1 MISAEIKPCRASSR
15 ERWIPWLL
23 FVATFIAFAYFHQGG
38 GWNQN
43 VRFAMVRAM
52 VEEGTFSID
61 SYLVYVGADAD
72 RGSRLIR
79 VPVRNA
85 EFTLEGRNYA
95 FHWRDT
101 DGRMVPL
108 NDAGM
113 GGRSVRRDVTY
124 VEPEEVA
131 VSGDISYYGGH
142 FHPAKAPGGAFVAVP
157 AYFIIYHLERIFG
170 ADPDDWWTMTMNAWL
185 TSALSVGLLS
195 ALGCV
200 LFYRFSLKLSGGR
213 SLESLLATLT
223 HGFGTMYF
231 PYSTALYEHNIIAVA
246 LLTSFF
252 LLFRVK
258 EPSASSERLL
268 SDGKTRLIVVLA
280 GLCAGYAA
288 ITNYIMAI
296 VVIILGF
303 YLLLAVPLKGGWKW
317 FGLGVLGPFLLL
329 CAYNISCFATPFTT
343 NYSHENPVF
352 KTGGDAFLGI
362 FLLPQREVLP
372 MVLFSPYR
380 GLFVTAPVL
389 LFGLYGLALWT
400 RRGSLKAEA
409 WLMISILLFFLLF
422 IMTFNGW
429 HGGWAVGPR
438 YLAPALPFLALPL
451 VPGFNRL
458 FKTVCALAIL
468 SIAINLLVTAV
479 DPQAPV
485 GNARNAMV
493 EGRPQWLY
501 SPLTDYEL
509 PLFFEG
515 HPGPLLRSQRDQA
528 LQFYDRM
535 LQVEGEQASA
545 RAQRL
550 SQLKDEIDGNIR
562 SGEPAPLL
570 PVRGPDGRMGL
581 SRSEL
586 STITGPVSANPIG
599 VYEGWMYR
607 LFPLHSKQ
615 TQWNSFNAGE
625 FFFEKSR
632 WSLAPL
638 VFIVGTMVAVMIRM
652 SARPGVRQQ
661 AAEHHTTGE

>member
-1 MISAEIKPCRASSR
+1 MITISSR

-23 FVATFIAFAYFHQGG
+23 FAATFIAFAYFHQGG

-52 VEEGTFSID
+52 VEEGAFSID

-85 EFTLEGRNYA
+85 EFTYGGRNYA

-113 GGRSVRRDVTY
+113 GNRQVRRGVTY

-131 VSGDISYYGGH
+131 VSGDISFYGGH
-142 FHPAKAPGGAFVAVP
+142 FHPAKAPGGAFAAVP
-157 AYFIIYHLERIFG
+157 AYFILYHAERIFG
-170 ADPDDWWTMTMNAWL
+170 MDPDDWWTMTMNAWL

-200 LFYRFSLKLSGGR
+200 VFYRLSLKLSCGR

-223 HGFGTMYF
+223 LAFGTMFF

-258 EPSASSERLL
+258 ESSASAERLL
-268 SDGKTRLIVVLA
+268 SDGKTRLTIVLA

-296 VVIILGF
+296 VVVLLGF

-317 FGLGVLGPFLLL
+317 FCLGVLGPFLLL
-329 CAYNISCFATPFTT
+329 CAYNISCFASPFTT

-362 FLLPQREVLP
+362 FLLPQWEVLP

-380 GLFVTAPVL
+380 GLFITAPVL
-389 LFGLYGLALWT
+389 LIGRYGLARWSK
-400 RRGSLKAEA
+400 RGDLKAEA
-409 WLMISILLFFLLF
+409 RLMIAILVFFLLF
-422 IMTFNGW
+422 IMSFNGW
-429 HGGWAVGPR
+429 HGGWSVGPR
-438 YLAPALPFLALPL
+438 YLAPVLPFLALPL
-451 VPGFNRL
+451 VPGFSRF
-458 FKTVCALAIL
+458 FKTACGLAVL
-468 SIAINLLVTAV
+468 SLVISLLVTVV
-479 DPQAPV
+479 DPQSPV

-515 HPGPLLRSQRDQA
+515 RPGLLHAQRDQA

-550 SQLKDEIDGNIR
+550 AQLRNEIDANIR
-562 SGEPAPLL
+562 AGEPAPLL

-581 SRSEL
+581 ARSEL
-586 STITGPVSANPIG
+586 STISGPVSSNPMG
-599 VYEGWMYR
+599 FYEGWMYR
-607 LFPLHSKQ
+607 LFPPHSLQ
-615 TQWNSFNAGE
+615 SRWNSFNAGE
-625 FFFEKSR
+625 FLFEESR
-632 WSLAPL
+632 WSVAPL
-638 VFIVGTMVAVMIRM
+638 LLIVGGLVTVTIRI
-652 SARPGVRQQ
+652 
-661 AAEHHTTGE
+661 AAKVEG